1 MEKLLEKILAELRK
15 TNKRLESIEELL
27 SQQAEEVVEEPE
39 DEYRT
44 LDGGRFNG

>member
-1 MEKLLEKILAELRK
+1 MEEILKKILSELKK

-27 SQQAEEVVEEPE
+27 SQQAEEIANELE